1 MPDSFPSHR
10 LHSLFEPKS
19 IAVVGVSATQP
30 LSWGRLTLDRLLEC
44 GFSGELVAV
53 GRQPVESPSVVSVRS
68 LSELSAPPDLVVVAT
83 PAEAAPGVLAEA
95 NAIGVGAAVVFS
107 AGFSEAGDT
116 LREQRLRG
124 AAGDMAVLGPSCLG
138 LVNHAAG
145 IQLSTSGF
153 LGRPRRAEG
162 PVAIITQSGALGFV
176 LADLLEKAEIGYTY
190 YASVGNEMCL
200 TTADLGVYFVE
211 RPEVETIVLYLE
223 GVRDAAGLRELGE
236 RARALG
242 KSVVALAVGSSE
254 GGRRSALSHT
264 AAVAGDYTLL
274 SALCRQ
280 AGILLVRTDDE
291 LVDAV
296 LCGPKGCRLPESPAF
311 AVLTMSGG
319 AGGVLA
325 DSLTTMGAR
334 IPALSEPTRRRIA
347 GIGTVEAGDLN
358 PIDLGGNFFRSLDSF
373 HALIRVLDDADEI
386 DAVVVYLT
394 FGDYFVDKFRDIA
407 ETCAAT
413 ATPTWFIWAGAPEGE
428 ITRSRRPETVIPSIG
443 AFVRRT
449 STAVRPASTKPVAQD
464 PDDQHSPALRTVL
477 TELHAAP
484 VLIDAGIRHVPMV
497 AATTPEGIVTA
508 VDDTDWAGAR
518 MVVKG
523 NSRRAPHRADLGLLR
538 IDITRADLL
547 SAAAEIHDR
556 RNEFCDDSEARLVA
570 QPLLE
575 HRGEIALGAVRDPVY
590 GTAVVLGAGGA
601 RAEDRS
607 APRRTILLP
616 ATTED
621 IDGLATWAGAEFD
634 CDAASAAG
642 AIRSLIAVLR
652 DHPEYHEI
660 DINPLC
666 VVDDGIV
673 AVDALITL
681 ADNDT
686 H

>member
-1 MPDSFPSHR
+1 M
-10 LHSLFEPKS
+10 
-19 IAVVGVSATQP
+19 VGVSATQP
-30 LSWGRLTLDRLLEC
+30 LSWGRLTLDRLLAC

-53 GRQPVESPSVVSVRS
+53 GPQAVESPSVVSVRS
-68 LSELSAPPDLVVVAT
+68 LSELNAPPDLVVVAT
-83 PAEAAPGVLAEA
+83 PADAAPGVLAEA
-95 NAIGVGAAVVFS
+95 SAIGVVAAVVFS

-116 LREQRLRG
+116 LREQRLRE
-124 AAGDMAVLGPSCLG
+124 AAADMAVLGPNCLG

-153 LGRPRRAEG
+153 LGRSRRTEG

-200 TTADLGVYFVE
+200 TTADLGQYLVE

-236 RARALG
+236 RARTLG
-242 KSVVALAVGSSE
+242 KTVVALAVGSSE

-274 SALCRQ
+274 SALCTQ

-296 LCGPKGCRLPESPAF
+296 LCGRKVCRLPESPAF

-334 IPALSEPTRRRIA
+334 IPPLSESTRRRIA
-347 GIGTVEAGDLN
+347 EIGTVEAGDLN

-373 HALIRVLDDADEI
+373 HALIGVLDEADEI

-394 FGDYFVDKFRDIA
+394 FGDYFVDNFRDIA

-449 STAVRPASTKPVAQD
+449 SMAVRPASTKPVEQD
-464 PDDQHSPALRTVL
+464 RGDRRSPALRRVL

-484 VLIDAGIRHVPMV
+484 VLSEAGIRHVPMV
-497 AATTPEGIVTA
+497 AATTPEGVVAA
-508 VDDTDWAGAR
+508 VEAADWAGTR

-523 NSRRAPHRADLGLLR
+523 DSSQAPHRAHLGLLR
-538 IDITRADLL
+538 IDIARADLL
-547 SAAAEIHDR
+547 SAAAEIHAR
-556 RNEFCDDSEARLVA
+556 LNRSCVDDEARLVA
-570 QPLLE
+570 QPLVE
-575 HRGEIALGAVRDPVY
+575 HRAEIALGAVRDPIY

-601 RAEDRS
+601 RAEDHS
-607 APRRTILLP
+607 APRHTILLP
-616 ATTED
+616 ATPQD
-621 IDGLATWAGAEFD
+621 IDGLATWASSEFD
-634 CDAASAAG
+634 CDAASIAA
-642 AIRSLIAVLR
+642 AIRSLIAVLHE
-652 DHPEYHEI
+652 HPEYHEI

-666 VVDDGIV
+666 VVDGGLV

-681 ADNDT
+681 TDT
-686 H
+686 P

>member
-1 MPDSFPSHR
+1 M
-10 LHSLFEPKS
+10 
-19 IAVVGVSATQP
+19 VGVSATQP
-30 LSWGRLTLDRLLEC
+30 LSWGRLTLDRLLAC

-53 GRQPVESPSVVSVRS
+53 GPQAVESPSVVSVRS
-68 LSELSAPPDLVVVAT
+68 LSELNAPPDLVVVAT
-83 PAEAAPGVLAEA
+83 PADAAPGVLAEA
-95 NAIGVGAAVVFS
+95 SAIGVVAAVVFS

-116 LREQRLRG
+116 LREQRLRE
-124 AAGDMAVLGPSCLG
+124 AAGDMAVLGPNCLG
-138 LVNHAAG
+138 IVNHAAG

-153 LGRPRRAEG
+153 LGRSRRTEG

-200 TTADLGVYFVE
+200 TTAVLGQYLVE

-236 RARALG
+236 RARTLG
-242 KSVVALAVGSSE
+242 KTVVALAVGSSE

-274 SALCRQ
+274 SALCTQ

-296 LCGPKGCRLPESPAF
+296 LCGRKGCRLPESPAF

-334 IPALSEPTRRRIA
+334 IPPLSEPTRRRIA
-347 GIGTVEAGDLN
+347 EIGTVEAGDLN

-373 HALIRVLDDADEI
+373 HALIGVLDEADEI

-394 FGDYFVDKFRDIA
+394 FGDYFVDNFRDIA

-449 STAVRPASTKPVAQD
+449 SMAVRPASTKPVEQD
-464 PDDQHSPALRTVL
+464 RGDRRSPALRRVL

-484 VLIDAGIRHVPMV
+484 VLSEAGIRHVPMV
-497 AATTPEGIVTA
+497 AATTPEGVVAAIEA
-508 VDDTDWAGAR
+508 ADWAGTR

-523 NSRRAPHRADLGLLR
+523 DSSQAPHRAHLGLLR
-538 IDITRADLL
+538 IDIARADLL
-547 SAAAEIHDR
+547 SAAAEIHAR
-556 RNEFCDDSEARLVA
+556 LNRSCVDDEARLVA
-570 QPLLE
+570 QPLVE
-575 HRGEIALGAVRDPVY
+575 HRAEIALGAVRDPIY

-601 RAEDRS
+601 RAEDHS
-607 APRRTILLP
+607 APRHTILLP
-616 ATTED
+616 ATPQD
-621 IDGLATWAGAEFD
+621 IDGLATWASSEFD
-634 CDAASAAG
+634 CDAASIAA
-642 AIRSLIAVLR
+642 AIRSLIAVLHE
-652 DHPEYHEI
+652 HPEYHEI

-666 VVDDGIV
+666 VVDGGLV

-681 ADNDT
+681 TDT
-686 H
+686 P

>member
-1 MPDSFPSHR
+1 M
-10 LHSLFEPKS
+10 
-19 IAVVGVSATQP
+19 VGVSATQP
-30 LSWGRLTLDRLLEC
+30 LSWGRLTLDRLLAC

-53 GRQPVESPSVVSVRS
+53 GPQAVESPSVVSVRS
-68 LSELSAPPDLVVVAT
+68 LSELNAPPDLVVVAT
-83 PAEAAPGVLAEA
+83 PADAAPGVLAEA
-95 NAIGVGAAVVFS
+95 SAIGVVAAVVFS

-116 LREQRLRG
+116 LREQRLRE
-124 AAGDMAVLGPSCLG
+124 AAGDMAVLGPNCLG
-138 LVNHAAG
+138 IVNHAAG

-153 LGRPRRAEG
+153 LGRSRRTEG

-200 TTADLGVYFVE
+200 TTADLGQYLVE

-236 RARALG
+236 RARTLG
-242 KSVVALAVGSSE
+242 KTVVALAVGSSE

-274 SALCRQ
+274 SALCTQ

-296 LCGPKGCRLPESPAF
+296 LCGRKGCRLPESPAF

-334 IPALSEPTRRRIA
+334 IPPLSEPTRRRIA
-347 GIGTVEAGDLN
+347 EIGTVEAGDLN

-373 HALIRVLDDADEI
+373 HALIGVLDEADEI

-394 FGDYFVDKFRDIA
+394 FGDYFVDNFRDIA

-449 STAVRPASTKPVAQD
+449 SMAVRPASTKPVEQD
-464 PDDQHSPALRTVL
+464 RGDRRSPALRRVL

-484 VLIDAGIRHVPMV
+484 VLSEAGIRHVPMV
-497 AATTPEGIVTA
+497 AATTPEGVVAAIEA
-508 VDDTDWAGAR
+508 ADWAGTR

-523 NSRRAPHRADLGLLR
+523 DSSQAPHRAHLGLLR
-538 IDITRADLL
+538 IDIARADLL
-547 SAAAEIHDR
+547 SAAAEIHAR
-556 RNEFCDDSEARLVA
+556 LNRSCVDDEARLVA
-570 QPLLE
+570 QPLVE
-575 HRGEIALGAVRDPVY
+575 HRAEIALGAVRDPIY

-601 RAEDRS
+601 RAEDHS
-607 APRRTILLP
+607 APRHTILLP
-616 ATTED
+616 ATPQD
-621 IDGLATWAGAEFD
+621 IDGLATWASSEFD
-634 CDAASAAG
+634 CDAASIAA
-642 AIRSLIAVLR
+642 AIRSLIAVLHE
-652 DHPEYHEI
+652 HPEYHEI

-666 VVDDGIV
+666 VVDGGLV

-681 ADNDT
+681 TDT
-686 H
+686 P

>member
-1 MPDSFPSHR
+1 M
-10 LHSLFEPKS
+10 
-19 IAVVGVSATQP
+19 VGVSATQP
-30 LSWGRLTLDRLLEC
+30 LSWGRLTLDRLLAC

-53 GRQPVESPSVVSVRS
+53 GPQPVESPSVVSVRS
-68 LSELSAPPDLVVVAT
+68 LSELNAPPDLVVVAT
-83 PAEAAPGVLAEA
+83 PADAAPGVLAEA
-95 NAIGVGAAVVFS
+95 SAIGVVAAVVFS

-116 LREQRLRG
+116 LREQRLRE
-124 AAGDMAVLGPSCLG
+124 AAGDMAVLGPNCLG
-138 LVNHAAG
+138 LVNHAAD

-153 LGRPRRAEG
+153 LGRSRRTEG

-200 TTADLGVYFVE
+200 TTADLGQYLVE

-236 RARALG
+236 RARTLG
-242 KSVVALAVGSSE
+242 KTVVALAVGSSE

-274 SALCRQ
+274 SALCTQ

-296 LCGPKGCRLPESPAF
+296 LCGRKVCRLPESPAF

-334 IPALSEPTRRRIA
+334 IPPLSEPTRRRIA
-347 GIGTVEAGDLN
+347 EIGTVEAGDLN
-358 PIDLGGNFFRSLDSF
+358 PIDMGGNFFRSLASF
-373 HALIRVLDDADEI
+373 HALIGVLDEADEI

-394 FGDYFVDKFRDIA
+394 FGDYFVDNFRDIA

-449 STAVRPASTKPVAQD
+449 SMAVRPASTKPVEQD
-464 PDDQHSPALRTVL
+464 RGDRRSPALRRVL

-484 VLIDAGIRHVPMV
+484 VLSEAGIRHVPMV
-497 AATTPEGIVTA
+497 AATTPEGVVAA
-508 VDDTDWAGAR
+508 VEAADWAGTR

-523 NSRRAPHRADLGLLR
+523 DSSQAPHRAHLGLLR
-538 IDITRADLL
+538 IDIARADLL
-547 SAAAEIHDR
+547 SAAAEIHAR
-556 RNEFCDDSEARLVA
+556 LNRSCDDEARLVV
-570 QPLLE
+570 QPLVE
-575 HRGEIALGAVRDPVY
+575 HRAEIALGAVRDPIY

-601 RAEDRS
+601 RAEDHS
-607 APRRTILLP
+607 APRHTVLLP
-616 ATTED
+616 ATAED
-621 IDGLATWAGAEFD
+621 IDGLATWASAEFD
-634 CDAASAAG
+634 CDAASIAA
-642 AIRSLIAVLR
+642 AIRSLIAVLHE
-652 DHPEYHEI
+652 HPEYQEI

-666 VVDDGIV
+666 VVDGGLV

-681 ADNDT
+681 TDT
-686 H
+686 P

>member
-1 MPDSFPSHR
+1 VPPSFPSHR
-10 LHSLFEPKS
+10 LHTLFEPKS

-30 LSWGRLTLDRLLEC
+30 LSWGRLTLDRLLAC

-53 GRQPVESPSVVSVRS
+53 GPQAVESPSVVSVRS
-68 LSELSAPPDLVVVAT
+68 LSKLNAPPDLVVVAT
-83 PAEAAPGVLAEA
+83 PADAAPGVLAEA
-95 NAIGVGAAVVFS
+95 SAIGVVAAVVFS

-116 LREQRLRG
+116 LREQRLRE
-124 AAGDMAVLGPSCLG
+124 AAGDMAVLGPNCLG

-153 LGRPRRAEG
+153 LGRSRRTEG

-200 TTADLGVYFVE
+200 TTADLGQYLVE

-236 RARALG
+236 RARTLG
-242 KSVVALAVGSSE
+242 KTVVALAVGSSE

-274 SALCRQ
+274 SALCTQ

-296 LCGPKGCRLPESPAF
+296 LCGRKGCRLPESPAF

-334 IPALSEPTRRRIA
+334 IPPLSEPTRRRIA
-347 GIGTVEAGDLN
+347 EIGTVEAGDLN

-373 HALIRVLDDADEI
+373 HALIGVLDEADEI

-394 FGDYFVDKFRDIA
+394 FGDYFVDNFRDIA

-449 STAVRPASTKPVAQD
+449 SMAVRPASTKPVEQD
-464 PDDQHSPALRTVL
+464 RGDRRSPALRRVL

-484 VLIDAGIRHVPMV
+484 VLSEAGIRHVPMV
-497 AATTPEGIVTA
+497 AATTPEGVVAAIEA
-508 VDDTDWAGAR
+508 ADWAGTR

-523 NSRRAPHRADLGLLR
+523 DSSQAPHRAHLGLLR
-538 IDITRADLL
+538 IDIARADLL
-547 SAAAEIHDR
+547 SAAAEIHAR
-556 RNEFCDDSEARLVA
+556 LNRSCDDDEARLVA
-570 QPLLE
+570 QPLVE
-575 HRGEIALGAVRDPVY
+575 HRAEIALGAVRDPIY

-601 RAEDRS
+601 RAEDHS
-607 APRRTILLP
+607 APRHTILLP
-616 ATTED
+616 ATAED
-621 IDGLATWAGAEFD
+621 IDGLATWASAEFD
-634 CDAASAAG
+634 CDAASIAA
-642 AIRSLIAVLR
+642 AIRSLIAVLHE
-652 DHPEYHEI
+652 HPEYHEI

-666 VVDDGIV
+666 VVDGGLV

-681 ADNDT
+681 TDT
-686 H
+686 P